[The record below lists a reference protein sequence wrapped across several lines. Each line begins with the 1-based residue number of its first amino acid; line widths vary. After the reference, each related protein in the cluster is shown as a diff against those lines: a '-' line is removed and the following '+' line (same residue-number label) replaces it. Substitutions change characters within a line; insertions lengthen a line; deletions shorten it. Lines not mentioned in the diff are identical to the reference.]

1 MQGRTFEHWA
11 SGISNM
17 GHSLIELMIA
27 IALGALVVVGSASL
41 YQAQRETARRL
52 ADAAALR
59 DAGMT
64 ALLLVGQHIE
74 MGGFVPIDAL
84 VGSTAPASIDIEP
97 AVFGCDAG
105 VPMTD
110 DDPSACRFVAGG
122 SDAVVARYIDDGVA
136 TWPNAAGQATD
147 CLGQGV
153 GRRGERVVIANRFYV
168 ARGEGG
174 EPQLYCDGN
183 GGGKQP
189 IVSGIERLKVRYWL
203 RGATAAVPARA
214 IDRRAWANVVA
225 VDLCVQVRGRSSAFM
240 HLYADCDGVPVTSLD
255 GRLRQTFM
263 RRVAV
268 RNHERHGESP

>member
-1 MQGRTFEHWA
+1 
-11 SGISNM
+11 M
-17 GHSLIELMIA
+17 GHSLIELLIA
-27 IALGALVVVGSASL
+27 IALGALVIVGAASL
-41 YQAQRETARRL
+41 YQTQREAGRRS
-52 ADAAALR
+52 ADAASLR

-64 ALLLVGQHIE
+64 ALLLMGQHIE
-74 MGGFVPIDAL
+74 MGGFMPIDTL
-84 VGSTAPASIDIEP
+84 VGGTAPSSIDIEP

-105 VPMTD
+105 VPLTD
-110 DDPSACRFVAGG
+110 DDPSACRFDAGG

-153 GRRGERVVIANRFYV
+153 GGRGEYVVISNRFYV

-203 RGATAAVPARA
+203 RGATESVPARA
-214 IDRRAWANVVA
+214 IDGQAWPDVIAL
-225 VDLCVQVRGRSSAFM
+225 DLCVQVRGQSTALM
-240 HLYADCDGVPVTSLD
+240 HRYVDCDGVRVASLD
-255 GRLRQTFM
+255 GRVRQTFM

-268 RNHERHGESP
+268 RNHERQGQ